1 MREISGTHECPSCK
15 KEETTFTRVPLP
27 AKPQNMP
34 WLRHLFLTRPV
45 KAIPAALSD
54 KNAYSYR
61 CDNCLAVVAAC
72 PYCGTLNVIRA
83 HYADCTKCRNMFIVH
98 P

>member
-1 MREISGTHECPSCK
+1 
-15 KEETTFTRVPLP
+15 
-27 AKPQNMP
+27 
-34 WLRHLFLTRPV
+34 V

-83 HYADCTKCRNMFIVH
+83 HYADCTKCRNMFIVY

>member
-1 MREISGTHECPSCK
+1 MQEISGTHSCPSCE
-15 KEETTFTRVPLP
+15 KEASFTRVPLP
-27 AKPQNMP
+27 ATPQNMP
-34 WLRHLFLTRPV
+34 WLGHLFLTRPG
-45 KAIPAALSD
+45 KAVVAALSD

-72 PYCGTLNVIRA
+72 PYCGALNVIRA